1 VRRFLPDTSCLVA
14 ALCAWHEQHSAT
26 AEDLARRTKRGETLV
41 AAGPVLV
48 ETYAVLTRLPPPHRM
63 KPGDVLAALEGSFGG
78 ADVIALTG
86 TETWALLKALPG
98 PGIAGGSAY
107 DALVAACAR
116 KAQADVILTWNR
128 RDFQRVAEGIEVAS
142 PLLR

>member
-1 VRRFLPDTSCLVA
+1 VTRFVPDTSCLVA
-14 ALCAWHEQHSAT
+14 ALCSWHEHHSAT
-26 AEDLARRTKRGETLV
+26 AEDLARRAKRGETLV

-63 KPGDVLAALEGSFGG
+63 KARDVLAALEGSFGE
-78 ADVIALTG
+78 ADVVALNG
-86 TETWALLKALPG
+86 TETWALLKALPR

-107 DALVAACAR
+107 DAQIAACAR

-128 RDFQRVAEGIEVAS
+128 RDFQRVGEGMEVAS
-142 PLLR
+142 P

>member
-1 VRRFLPDTSCLVA
+1 VA